1 MPPRAAQPI
10 LPLTPNQVMAKRRA
24 AVAGSCKDDPIHA
37 QAMVLCQEVEQWFIK
52 GATDQ
57 FRKTEPVDF
66 DGSAPAYLVRAHSL
80 LMTSGWVAH
89 VWLPRE
95 AGHAVLIVSPP
106 WITSDTL

>member
-24 AVAGSCKDDPIHA
+24 AVAGSCKDDPIHN
-37 QAMVLCQEVEQWFIK
+37 QAMLLCQEVEQWFIK

-57 FRKTEPVDF
+57 FRKVEAVDF

>member
-37 QAMVLCQEVEQWFIK
+37 QAMVLCQEVEHWFIK

-57 FRKTEPVDF
+57 FRKVEAVDF
-66 DGSAPAYLVRAHSL
+66 DGSAPSYLVRAHSL

-89 VWLPRE
+89 VWLPRDE
-95 AGHAVLIVSPP
+95 SKAVLIVSPP
-106 WITSDTL
+106 WITGDTL